1 MKIKSFFLSMLS
13 VIFAVVIF
21 LLCKHSLESLPVFN
35 ENTSVT
41 LPVLMYHSVL
51 KDPQRTGKYTIT
63 PKKFEE
69 DLIYLK
75 NNGYETVSL
84 KQVIKYVYHNEPL
97 PEKPILLTFDDGMY
111 NNKEYVLP
119 LLEKHDATAVFAV
132 VGSYTDEYTQSGVTN
147 PAYSYL
153 KWSDIEEIMDTE
165 RVEFANH
172 SYNLH
177 NISATRM
184 GTAKNKN
191 ENSLDYISLFH
202 QDTQKMQSAF
212 STNCIFTPYA
222 YIYPLGNFSK
232 ESEHVLK
239 KLGFLTTFSCVEGI
253 NVLTQGDIDCL
264 YLLKRYNR
272 DGRPSTESFFNKLKL

>member
-1 MKIKSFFLSMLS
+1 MKIKSFFLNILS
-13 VIFAVVIF
+13 VILAVIIF
-21 LLCKHSLESLPVFN
+21 LLCKNSLASLPVFN
-35 ENTSVT
+35 ENTSII

-51 KDPQRTGKYTIT
+51 KDPQRTGKYVIT
-63 PKKFEE
+63 PKKFED

-75 NNGYETVSL
+75 NKGYETVSL
-84 KQVIKYVYHNEPL
+84 KQVIKFVYHNEPL

-119 LLEKHDATAVFAV
+119 ILEKHNATAVFAV
-132 VGSYTDEYTQSGVTN
+132 VGSYTDEYTKSGVTN

-172 SYNLH
+172 SYDLH

-184 GTAKNKN
+184 GTAKKKN

-212 STNCIFTPYA
+212 STNCIFTPFA
-222 YIYPLGNFSK
+222 YVYPLGNFSS

-253 NVLTQGDIDCL
+253 NVLTQGDTDCL

-272 DGRPSTESFFNKLKL
+272 DGRPSAESFFNKLKL